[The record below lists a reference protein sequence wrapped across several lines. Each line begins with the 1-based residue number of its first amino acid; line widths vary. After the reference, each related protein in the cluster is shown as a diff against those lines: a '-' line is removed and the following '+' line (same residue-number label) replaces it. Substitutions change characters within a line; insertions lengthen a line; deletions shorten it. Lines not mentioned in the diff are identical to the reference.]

1 MIFWIT
7 LGVLV
12 LGIIGVIA
20 FDEWSDWR
28 CASSIVTAV
37 SSAVIFFMLV
47 YMVINYVGVDQYI
60 ERMNVRYETLTYQ
73 YENDLYDNDNDVGKY
88 ELMQDIR
95 EWNEDLAAKKVAQ
108 HNIWYGIFVP
118 DIYDQFE
125 FIELE

>member
-7 LGVLV
+7 LGVFV
-12 LGIIGVIA
+12 LGVVGLICINYL
-20 FDEWSDWR
+20 SDWYDV
-28 CASSIVTAV
+28 ALGIT
-37 SSAVIFFMLV
+37 VISGIALFLFLV
-47 YMVINYVGVDQYI
+47 AIGLNYIGLDAKI

-73 YENDLYDNDNDVGKY
+73 YENDFYDNDNDVGKY

-95 EWNEDLAAKKVAQ
+95 EWNEDLASKKVAQ
-108 HNIWYGIFVP
+108 HNFWYGIFVP

>member
-7 LGVLV
+7 LGVLA
-12 LGIIGVIA
+12 LGIIGLILI
-20 FDEWSDWR
+20 DEWSDWHD
-28 CASSIVTAV
+28 ASAFVTSIFGAAV
-37 SSAVIFFMLV
+37 VVMFIVML
-47 YMVINYVGVDQYI
+47 INYCCAEPFV

-73 YENDLYDNDNDVGKY
+73 YENNFYDNDNDVGKY

-108 HNIWYGIFVP
+108 HNFWYGIFVP

>member
-12 LGIIGVIA
+12 LGIIGLICLNIL
-20 FDEWSDWR
+20 SDWYDV
-28 CASSIVTAV
+28 ALGIT
-37 SSAVIFFMLV
+37 VISGLALFLML
-47 YMVINYVGVDQYI
+47 IDFGLNYIGLDAKI
-60 ERMNVRYETLTYQ
+60 ERCNVRYEILTYQ
-73 YENDLYDNDNDVGKY
+73 YENNFYDNDNDVGKY

-108 HNIWYGIFVP
+108 HNFWYGIFVP

-125 FIELE
+125 FIELK

>member
-7 LGVLV
+7 SGVFVLGV
-12 LGIIGVIA
+12 IGLICIDV
-20 FDEWSDWR
+20 WSDWYDGMVGTT
-28 CASSIVTAV
+28 CISGIAIILMSIA
-37 SSAVIFFMLV
+37 MLW
-47 YMVINYVGVDQYI
+47 NYVGIDQYV
-60 ERMNVRYETLTYQ
+60 ERMNMRYETLTYQ
-73 YENDLYDNDNDVGKY
+73 YENNFYDNDNDIGKY

-108 HNIWYGIFVP
+108 HNFWYGIFIP

>member
-7 LGVLV
+7 LGVLA
-12 LGIIGVIA
+12 LGIIGLLLIN
-20 FDEWSDWR
+20 EWSDWYE
-28 CASSIVTAV
+28 ASAFVTAIFGA
-37 SSAVIFFMLV
+37 AVVAMSIAIL
-47 YMVINYVGVDQYI
+47 INYCCAEPFV

-95 EWNEDLAAKKVAQ
+95 EWNEDLAANKVKQ
-108 HNIWYGIFVP
+108 HNFWYGIFVP

>member
-12 LGIIGVIA
+12 LGVVGLMLI
-20 FDEWSDWR
+20 DEWSDWY
-28 CASSIVTAV
+28 STVGGVV
-37 SSAVIFFMLV
+37 SVSGVVMFI
-47 YMVINYVGVDQYI
+47 MVLILIIQYTGNGPYI
-60 ERMNVRYETLTYQ
+60 ERLNVRYETLTYQ
-73 YENDLYDNDNDVGKY
+73 YENNFYDNDNDVSKY

-95 EWNEDLAAKKVAQ
+95 DWNEDLAAHKASQ
-108 HNIWYGIFVP
+108 HDLWYGIFVP